1 MGHPPEFSRIHLV
14 AAYLSQQTKYDRPRR
29 LRCVPWRG
37 CEEVTVATNPISR
50 VPELT
55 LQVETAGDECTF
67 HCAGRIVSDTVDL
80 LKSEVKPAM
89 ARFQTVILDLTDV
102 SYMDSSGLGAIV
114 GLYVSAKT
122 ANCQLKL
129 INLNQ
134 RLKELF
140 SLTRLGEVL
149 AKGHDPDY
157 LGMP

>member
-1 MGHPPEFSRIHLV
+1 V
-14 AAYLSQQTKYDRPRR
+14 AS
-29 LRCVPWRG
+29 
-37 CEEVTVATNPISR
+37 NPISR
-50 VPELT
+50 DPELT
-55 LQVETAGDECTF
+55 LQVEAAVGECTF
-67 HCAGRIVSDTVDL
+67 HCTGRIVSDTVDS
-80 LKSEVKPAM
+80 LKSEVKPAI
-89 ARFQTVILDLTDV
+89 ARFHTVVLDLTGV

-149 AKGHDPDY
+149 GKGRDPNY

>member
-1 MGHPPEFSRIHLV
+1 M
-14 AAYLSQQTKYDRPRR
+14 
-29 LRCVPWRG
+29 
-37 CEEVTVATNPISR
+37 ATNPIPR

-55 LQVETAGDECTF
+55 LHVETAGDVCTF
-67 HCAGRIVSDTVDL
+67 HCAGRIVSETVES
-80 LKSEVKPAM
+80 LKSEVKPAI
-89 ARFQTVILDLTDV
+89 ARSRSVVLDLTDV

-114 GLYVSAKT
+114 GLYVSAKA
-122 ANCQLKL
+122 ANCRLHL

>member
-1 MGHPPEFSRIHLV
+1 MHSNTSEFNRICLV
-14 AAYLSQQTKYDRPRR
+14 AAHRSVATKQDR
-29 LRCVPWRG
+29 LVLHCIAWRG
-37 CEEVTVATNPISR
+37 FEEVTVATNRVPR

-55 LQVETAGDECTF
+55 LHVETAADECTF
-67 HCAGRIVSDTVDL
+67 HCAGRIVSDTVET
-80 LKSEVKPAM
+80 LKSGVKPAI
-89 ARFQTVILDLTDV
+89 ARYQTVVLDLTDV
-102 SYMDSSGLGAIV
+102 GYMDSSGLGAIA
-114 GLYVSAKT
+114 GLHVSAKT

-149 AKGHDPDY
+149 AKGRDPDY